1 LARKSSDDVEPKVKF
16 EEVFYRLINFEMASL
31 DSAEGFLRQS
41 WGFIYTIEGWGG
53 SEGQFK
59 GGRRLM

>member
-1 LARKSSDDVEPKVKF
+1 VKF
-16 EEVFYRLINFEMASL
+16 EEVFYRLINFEMANL